1 MKKQRIRYLKKDNQL
16 ISKNEVVS
24 ARGSR
29 YMIYIDLVNVTYT
42 IRNVISTRRYEG
54 GSDITNMNVLKRKI
68 KEHLEHLGCE
78 FETEKRWRTFGI
90 CEKSWNQTKE
100 MEKRREEKAKQL
112 EENKE

>member
-78 FETEKRWRTFGI
+78 FETEKRRRIWGL
-90 CEKSWNQTKE
+90 CEKGWNMSKE
-100 MEKRREEKAKQL
+100 LEKRRDIKYL

>member
-24 ARGSR
+24 VRGSR

-78 FETEKRWRTFGI
+78 FETEKRFRTFGLCLRGHSQI
-90 CEKSWNQTKE
+90 KE
-100 MEKRREEKAKQL
+100 MELRREKKQL

>member
-29 YMIYIDLVNVTYT
+29 YMIYIDLVNTTYT

-54 GSDITNMNVLKRKI
+54 GEDITNMNVLKRKI
-68 KEHLEHLGCE
+68 KAHLEHLGCE
-78 FETEKRWRTFGI
+78 FETEKRKRIWGL
-90 CEKSWNQTKE
+90 CPMGWNMSKE
-100 MEKRREEKAKQL
+100 LEKRRDMKQ
-112 EENKE
+112 EISENEV

>member
-1 MKKQRIRYLKKDNQL
+1 MKKQRIRYLKKDNKL
-16 ISKNEVVS
+16 ISKNEVIS

-29 YMIYIDLVNVTYT
+29 YMIYIDLENTTYI
-42 IRNVISTRRYEG
+42 IRNVVSSRNYEG

-78 FETEKRWRTFGI
+78 FETEKRFRTFGI
-90 CEKSWNQTKE
+90 CSKGHSQIKE
-100 MEKRREEKAKQL
+100 MELRREKKRL